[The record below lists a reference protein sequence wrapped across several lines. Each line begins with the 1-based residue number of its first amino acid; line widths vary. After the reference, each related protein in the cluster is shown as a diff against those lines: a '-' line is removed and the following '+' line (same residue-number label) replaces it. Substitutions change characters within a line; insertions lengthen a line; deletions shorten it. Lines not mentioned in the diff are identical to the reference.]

1 MAHVKS
7 KSIEVNGVHYLIGG
21 PNDKL
26 IGGPYATAAEADS
39 KSKEASQILGEA
51 PIEDYQLYLA
61 SGSAPA
67 VTNPKIVDRLYDA
80 LELGE
85 HRGKKNT
92 WVPNASTPPSTAWG
106 PVQLL
111 VGPAKDMLSNQN
123 VIGKGITPLTTDERD
138 YLVKYIAAR
147 GKHKTPPNTTKDKR
161 LYEAVAK
168 KYIDFVWGVSQGNH
182 KNFATLW
189 RWGLFD
195 PKTNQLW
202 PNGINTNLDIE
213 TDDPNYWQFFDS
225 FYQRPDTTWTSRL
238 GPISTASA
246 EGDEM
251 AQELQGLLSE
261 SRGDFP
267 LTDREIREGGIISD
281 AEKRMADSALEKAVV
296 LMLQQMQGPKNPS
309 SPEAINAAL
318 GVADMVGIEP
328 QALME
333 GYNEFFT
340 ELKSTKEF
348 TSPDSLRNYPSYQ
361 QMSRPGQDISELA
374 GLRDMGIDK
383 MARIRDRYGQTGVPM
398 TTEEGFNYMA
408 PTSEEEADAVFARF
422 KEFVAPMLQGQNER
436 GDLWRGTKGGISDRE
451 RVLLQRL
458 SETEQGAEIMRD
470 GVLTEGGFDI
480 LRNLQP
486 GLLAAEPSFQNL
498 LGSTPEP
505 VFQTLSPETEMQ
517 SLLGTGQ
524 STDRE
529 KELKQAGT
537 TLNINIG
544 PQ

>member
-7 KSIEVNGVHYLIGG
+7 KSIEVNGVYYLIGG

-92 WVPNASTPPSTAWG
+92 WVPNASIPPSTAWG

-147 GKHKTPPNTTKDKR
+147 GKHKTPPNTAKDKR

-195 PKTNQLW
+195 PKTKQLW

-333 GYNEFFT
+333 GYNEFFS

-361 QMSRPGQDISELA
+361 QMSMPGKNIGS
-374 GLRDMGIDK
+374 
-383 MARIRDRYGQTGVPM
+383 GVPM

-422 KEFVAPMLQGQNER
+422 KEFVAPMLQGTQ
-436 GDLWRGTKGGISDRE
+436 GSITDRE
-451 RVLLQRL
+451 AELF
-458 SETEQGAEIMRD
+458 EQQTPGIEIMRD

-486 GLLAAEPSFQNL
+486 GLLAEEPSFQRL
-498 LGSTPEP
+498 LGTTPEP
-505 VFQTLSPETEMQ
+505 VFQPLQPEPVLQ
-517 SLLGTGQ
+517 SLLGSGQ
-524 STDRE
+524 VTDKE
-529 KELKQAGT
+529 KQLKQEGT